1 MNHYNRK
8 KATLSPKESQLDRHK
23 ILIWKEC
30 HAVTITLE
38 IKSDIRSLNHVN
50 ICTIQFIFIDI
61 IKHIY
66 VLNNIVG
73 VTSKDRIAGGW
84 S

>member
-8 KATLSPKESQLDRHK
+8 KATSSPKELQLDRHK

-38 IKSDIRSLNHVN
+38 IKSGTPSLKHVN

-61 IKHIY
+61 IKHI
-66 VLNNIVG
+66 VG